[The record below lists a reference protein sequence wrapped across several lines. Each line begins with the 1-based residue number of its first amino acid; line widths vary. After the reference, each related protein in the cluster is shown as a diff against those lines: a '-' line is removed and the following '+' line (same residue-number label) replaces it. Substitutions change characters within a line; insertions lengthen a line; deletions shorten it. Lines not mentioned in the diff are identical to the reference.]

1 MNEGE
6 GRRWNFSLQ
15 TIIAVIAAVGAV
27 AGVLFSWGS
36 TLSGLQRDT
45 DRNTAGV
52 EQLTIGLEQNDS
64 KTDQLEIRMVA
75 LEKIAADAITLR
87 RELEGTLGEFK
98 ADIEV
103 IKSILQRLEQQQK
116 VPPR

>member
-6 GRRWNFSLQ
+6 GRRWSLQ
-15 TIIAVIAAVGAV
+15 TIIAVVAALGAV

-45 DRNTAGV
+45 DRNTASV
-52 EQLTIGLEQNDS
+52 AQLTIGLERNDS
-64 KTDQLEIRMVA
+64 KTDQLDTRVVA

-103 IKSILQRLEQQQK
+103 IKSILQRIEKQQPQDR
-116 VPPR
+116 P